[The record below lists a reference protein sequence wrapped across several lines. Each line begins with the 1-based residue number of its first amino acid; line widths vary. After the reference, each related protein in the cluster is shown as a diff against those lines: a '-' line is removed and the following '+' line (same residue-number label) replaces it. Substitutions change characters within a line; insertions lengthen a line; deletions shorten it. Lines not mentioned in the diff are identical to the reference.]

1 MIGPH
6 IEGLLMQSE
15 ESLMVCANDVA
26 TVRTENN
33 LLHALLVLSSVG
45 YNSIPV
51 LDNNSRISGKISM
64 AMIINGVLKDDDYDW
79 NLLSERKVK
88 DAMDSSVRVLSTQA
102 QFEDILHML
111 VDQNYLCV
119 VDEKGVFQGIITRK
133 AILKRVNY
141 MAHEFE
147 RIYDVRLKEEHYPET
162 KENFLSDNFAPRT
175 KLLRGRAD

>member
-6 IEGLLMQSE
+6 IEGLLKESD

-51 LDNNSRISGKISM
+51 LDNNLIVRGKVSM
-64 AMIINGVLKDDDYDW
+64 PMIINGVLKDDDYDW

-88 DAMDSSVRVLSTQA
+88 DVMDSTVRVLSTDA

-119 VDEKGVFQGIITRK
+119 VDKNGVFRGIVTRK
-133 AILKRVNY
+133 SILKRVNY

-147 RIYDVRLKEEHYPET
+147 RIYDVRLKAENRPEIMEDYPS
-162 KENFLSDNFAPRT
+162 KRFVPRAE
-175 KLLRGRAD
+175 LLRGRAD

>member
-1 MIGPH
+1 MIGSH
-6 IEGLLMQSE
+6 IEGLLLQSE

-51 LDNNSRISGKISM
+51 LDQNSHIQGKISM
-64 AMIINGVLKDDDYDW
+64 PMIINGVLKDEDYDW
-79 NLLSERKVK
+79 TLLNERKVR
-88 DAMDSSVRVLSTQA
+88 DVMDSSVRTLSA
-102 QFEDILHML
+102 DAEFEDILHML

-119 VDEKGVFQGIITRK
+119 ADKNGVFRGIITRK
-133 AILKRVNY
+133 AMLKRVNF

-147 RIYDVRLKEEHYPET
+147 RIYDVQIKEACHPET
-162 KENFLSDNFAPRT
+162 KEEYRRDIFTARA
-175 KLLRGRAD
+175 KLLRGHAD

>member
-1 MIGPH
+1 MIGSH

-51 LDNNSRISGKISM
+51 IDHKSRIKGKISM
-64 AMIINGVLKDDDYDW
+64 PMIINGVLEGDDYDW
-79 NLLSERKVK
+79 SLLSERKVG
-88 DAMDSSVRVLSTQA
+88 DVMDSSVRFLSTEA

-119 VDEKGVFQGIITRK
+119 ADKKGIFRGIITRK
-133 AILKRVNY
+133 AMLKRVNY

-147 RIYDVRLKEEHYPET
+147 RIYDVRFKEEYRSQTEVDDYNIE
-162 KENFLSDNFAPRT
+162 KFSRQE
-175 KLLRGRAD
+175 LLRGRAD

>member
-1 MIGPH
+1 MIGSH
-6 IEGLLMQSE
+6 IEGLLTHSDE
-15 ESLMVCANDVA
+15 PLMVCANDVA

-45 YNSIPV
+45 FNSIPV
-51 LDNNSRISGKISM
+51 IDQNSQIKGIISM
-64 AMIINGVLKDDDYDW
+64 PMIINGVLKDDDYDW

-88 DAMDSSVRVLSTQA
+88 DVMDSSVRTLSIDA

-119 VDEKGVFQGIITRK
+119 ADKNGVFRGIITRK
-133 AILKRVNY
+133 AMLKRVNY

-147 RIYDVRLKEEHYPET
+147 RIYNVRLKEEFRPET
-162 KENFLSDNFAPRT
+162 KKDFRNDSFVPRT
-175 KLLRGRAD
+175 ELLRGRAD

>member
-6 IEGLLMQSE
+6 VEGLLMHGE
-15 ESLMVCANDVA
+15 ESLMVCVNDVA

-51 LDNNSRISGKISM
+51 LDHNTHIAGKISM
-64 AMIINGVLKDDDYDW
+64 PMIINGVLKDDDYDW

-88 DAMDSSVRVLSTQA
+88 DVMDSSVRILSTEA

-119 VDEKGVFQGIITRK
+119 ADKEGVFRGIITRK
-133 AILKRVNY
+133 AILKRINY

-147 RIYDVRLKEEHYPET
+147 RIYDVRLKEEYRPRVQDDYPS
-162 KENFLSDNFAPRT
+162 ENFAHGSELLSGWVD
-175 KLLRGRAD
+175 